1 MMNNDYLNLPI
12 GWEIKKLGDVCQ
24 IELGKTPYREDKS
37 FWDTEKE
44 KENIWLSI
52 ADLLNTDG
60 DVVSDSKEYIT
71 DKAVNISKVVKKG
84 TLLLSFKLTLGRLAF
99 AGKDLFTNEAIAAL
113 TIRNENEIDKYFL
126 YHFLSFFDWDAAS
139 EGDIKVKGKTL
150 NKAKLKEIE
159 VYYPKSKTEQERI
172 VTILDEAFAAL
183 AQAKNNAE
191 QNLKNAKALFESY
204 LQGIFENKG
213 ADWEEKPVGAVA
225 KHSLGK
231 MLDKNKN
238 KGIPQKYLRN
248 QSVRWF
254 DFDLNDL
261 TEMLFLESEKE
272 KYTAIKG
279 DVLVCEGGYPGRAAI
294 WEADEP
300 IYFQKAIHRVR
311 FHQVAYNKWFV
322 YYLYM
327 SDASGKLKTYC
338 SGMGIQHFTGESLH
352 KFIVQ
357 LPPIHQVEGLVQKL
371 DALSAE
377 TQRLATVYRQKLEDL
392 ESLKKAV
399 LLKAFSG
406 GFRGK

>member
-1 MMNNDYLNLPI
+1 
-12 GWEIKKLGDVCQ
+12 
-24 IELGKTPYREDKS
+24 
-37 FWDTEKE
+37 
-44 KENIWLSI
+44 
-52 ADLLNTDG
+52 
-60 DVVSDSKEYIT
+60 
-71 DKAVNISKVVKKG
+71 
-84 TLLLSFKLTLGRLAF
+84 
-99 AGKDLFTNEAIAAL
+99 
-113 TIRNENEIDKYFL
+113 
-126 YHFLSFFDWDAAS
+126 
-139 EGDIKVKGKTL
+139 
-150 NKAKLKEIE
+150 
-159 VYYPKSKTEQERI
+159 
-172 VTILDEAFAAL
+172 

-352 KFIVQ
+352 KFIVP

>member
-1 MMNNDYLNLPI
+1 
-12 GWEIKKLGDVCQ
+12 
-24 IELGKTPYREDKS
+24 
-37 FWDTEKE
+37 
-44 KENIWLSI
+44 
-52 ADLLNTDG
+52 
-60 DVVSDSKEYIT
+60 
-71 DKAVNISKVVKKG
+71 
-84 TLLLSFKLTLGRLAF
+84 
-99 AGKDLFTNEAIAAL
+99 
-113 TIRNENEIDKYFL
+113 
-126 YHFLSFFDWDAAS
+126 
-139 EGDIKVKGKTL
+139 
-150 NKAKLKEIE
+150 
-159 VYYPKSKTEQERI
+159 
-172 VTILDEAFAAL
+172 
-183 AQAKNNAE
+183 
-191 QNLKNAKALFESY
+191 
-204 LQGIFENKG
+204 
-213 ADWEEKPVGAVA
+213 
-225 KHSLGK
+225 

-352 KFIVQ
+352 KFIIP

-406 GFRGK
+406 GFRGQ